1 MQWAVLITLITSAP
15 LGADAAA
22 EPPVGMVLVPSGEFV
37 MGNDDGNFDEQP
49 AHRVRV
55 SAFYI
60 DRCEVTNAQFA
71 KFVHESESF
80 DSIQGSWFSNSA
92 EGCLDLIGHYRNRHG
107 TTLDKF
113 SVSAAEDDDQRR
125 RNRVDA
131 ARWNSAIQSLRHML
145 ADGGD
150 LFGDLTVEQ
159 VASQA
164 AVKELM
170 ESQAAYPVRNVTW
183 HDAQA
188 YARWAGKRLPTEAEW
203 EKAARGADQR
213 LYPWGNVWSRD
224 RCRAG
229 LEPRQAAIFDPYRS
243 GRRNTAGNG
252 AKTGPTP
259 VSSYSDGASPYGCL
273 DMAGNVWEWTAD
285 WYGEH
290 YYAQSKDAENPAGPK
305 GLPNG
310 QLSPPYSESDKLRAP
325 EQGRATNTRKV
336 IRGGGWSGPEI
347 QARFD
352 ARTTRRLWSN
362 PSYWH
367 PDVGFRCVMQVGE

>member
-159 VASQA
+159 VA
-164 AVKELM
+164 
-170 ESQAAYPVRNVTW
+170 
-183 HDAQA
+183 
-188 YARWAGKRLPTEAEW
+188 
-203 EKAARGADQR
+203 
-213 LYPWGNVWSRD
+213 
-224 RCRAG
+224 
-229 LEPRQAAIFDPYRS
+229 
-243 GRRNTAGNG
+243 
-252 AKTGPTP
+252 
-259 VSSYSDGASPYGCL
+259 
-273 DMAGNVWEWTAD
+273 
-285 WYGEH
+285 
-290 YYAQSKDAENPAGPK
+290 
-305 GLPNG
+305 
-310 QLSPPYSESDKLRAP
+310 
-325 EQGRATNTRKV
+325 
-336 IRGGGWSGPEI
+336 
-347 QARFD
+347 
-352 ARTTRRLWSN
+352 
-362 PSYWH
+362 
-367 PDVGFRCVMQVGE
+367 